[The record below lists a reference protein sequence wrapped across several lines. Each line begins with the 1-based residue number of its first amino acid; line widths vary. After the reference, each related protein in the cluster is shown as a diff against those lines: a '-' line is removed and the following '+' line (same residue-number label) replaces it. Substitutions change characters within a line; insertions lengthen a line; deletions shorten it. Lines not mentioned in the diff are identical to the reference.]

1 MAHCLFHPFW
11 IYIIY
16 NNVAQ
21 QDIHYNNNLFEYQEV
36 TRIVGELTTVML
48 ITLQA
53 EICDNTQSVQTIL
66 GRGSHGHLSLVCTWE
81 AYLALTP
88 GVTQYVQP
96 ENQQIVLAV
105 EPKYLWALLL

>member
-1 MAHCLFHPFW
+1 MFHCLFHPFW
-11 IYIIY
+11 IHIIY